1 MDSLVGALLA
11 RIVVAVD
18 GSDSA
23 GKAARI
29 ATNMARALG
38 SEMIILTVVDGRA
51 YDKNPTSSMKRP
63 KAMVE
68 EHVASARKLGARAKG
83 ETVKPGE
90 STVEQIINYV
100 TENKA
105 DLLVVGT
112 RGLGGFKRMLL
123 GSVSSGVIAHASCSV
138 LVVR

>member
-1 MDSLVGALLA
+1 MDSLVGAALA

-38 SEMIILTVVDGRA
+38 SEMIILSVVDGRA
-51 YDKNPTSSMKRP
+51 YDKNPTSSMKRA
-63 KAMVE
+63 KAMVDGF
-68 EHVASARKLGARAKG
+68 VASAQKLGARTKG